1 MLQSSAWVFAFAD
14 ALTTSLLIYAPNSPA
29 TPLLCRHTPVSA
41 AALTAPSVVLVVGVL
56 STVLG
61 GILRK
66 WCYDALGKL
75 FTFERSIMPKHELIT
90 DGPYAWVRH
99 PSYT

>member
-1 MLQSSAWVFAFAD
+1 MADILATSS
-14 ALTTSLLIYAPNSPA
+14 LIYMPNSPA
-29 TPLLCRHTPVSA
+29 TQLCRHPPSSIASLTTPQTIFVA
-41 AALTAPSVVLVVGVL
+41 GVL

-61 GILRK
+61 GITRK
-66 WCYDALGKL
+66 QCYDALGRL
-75 FTFERSIMPKHELIT
+75 FTFERSIMPKHELIQ